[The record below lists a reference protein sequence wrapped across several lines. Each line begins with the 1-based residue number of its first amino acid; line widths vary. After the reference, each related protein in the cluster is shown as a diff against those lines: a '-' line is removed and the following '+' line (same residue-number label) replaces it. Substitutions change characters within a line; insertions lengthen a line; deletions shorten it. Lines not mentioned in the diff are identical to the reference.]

1 MLRAKYFCLQV
12 LQILPGIGFK
22 KKSETGERP
31 PHPPQF
37 IHVTI
42 LLVLTHIYKMKWTGE
57 AFIHPIITPN
67 TARSDPWSKHI
78 LIFCKYIL
86 FHFWEVVSKFESL
99 SKGILNLLRVTGL
112 FGDWKNIIHSTWK
125 LGMVFLNLPSCK
137 YRAWRIS
144 KGLRVSY
151 WVIPLKPHVI
161 TVLKSPAEPLPPVRA
176 EHPVRSPETSKTLHE
191 AKCL

>member
-57 AFIHPIITPN
+57 AFIHPIITPIL
-67 TARSDPWSKHI
+67 SDQTLEVNIFIILDVHI
-78 LIFCKYIL
+78 LKFIVTYLIIVIIFIL
-86 FHFWEVVSKFESL
+86 
-99 SKGILNLLRVTGL
+99 L
-112 FGDWKNIIHSTWK
+112 FPI
-125 LGMVFLNLPSCK
+125 F
-137 YRAWRIS
+137 A
-144 KGLRVSY
+144 
-151 WVIPLKPHVI
+151 
-161 TVLKSPAEPLPPVRA
+161 
-176 EHPVRSPETSKTLHE
+176 
-191 AKCL
+191 